1 MSYSL
6 TNRVQWF
13 PDLLIGTN
21 IFEMLAKFSP
31 DHNKRVLEPLLTISA
46 NVVSATSTSA
56 WRRLICF
63 HITASTT
70 FNCRKIRVRFFGKIQ
85 NWIIDL
91 RSHGYFAPK
100 ETKNP
105 KMDFCHDNGVNTFC
119 TGHKNFR
126 TNLLSVECI
135 LAKFISAYKI
145 FHKNHTTKL
154 FFFSLEHNVARNA
167 SESEE
172 CLQNDQCQLHS

>member
-1 MSYSL
+1 MGVPPPPPPREDIQVSTVESDSISIKNTPVTTCLY
-6 TNRVQWF
+6 
-13 PDLLIGTN
+13 
-21 IFEMLAKFSP
+21 M
-31 DHNKRVLEPLLTISA
+31 NKSVKPTIYFIHA
-46 NVVSATSTSA
+46 H
-56 WRRLICF
+56 L
-63 HITASTT
+63 
-70 FNCRKIRVRFFGKIQ
+70 RVRFFGKIQ

-119 TGHKNFR
+119 TEHKNFR

-145 FHKNHTTKL
+145 FHKNHATKL
-154 FFFSLEHNVARNA
+154 LFFSLEHNVARNA

>member
-1 MSYSL
+1 MFIYVCMYVRGKRLSR
-6 TNRVQWF
+6 N
-13 PDLLIGTN
+13 LLEH
-21 IFEMLAKFSP
+21 FKLKERP
-31 DHNKRVLEPLLTISA
+31 
-46 NVVSATSTSA
+46 
-56 WRRLICF
+56 
-63 HITASTT
+63 
-70 FNCRKIRVRFFGKIQ
+70 RVRFFGKIQ

-119 TGHKNFR
+119 TEHKNFR